1 MRMHHPNDPI
11 HSLRL
16 YLGVRLRH
24 IEVFQ
29 AVYSSGSVTRAAE
42 ILNVSQPSVSKVLA
56 HAEQQLGYAL
66 FDRVRGKLIPTPEA
80 DQLYSHVLTVNDSVD
95 RLRHVAEN
103 LRAAEAGKIRIAAT
117 PAFGIDLLP
126 KAIASYREMHS
137 DTVFVVETL
146 HLDEMASALL
156 ESRLEVGLAF
166 DPDEIPGISSELLDH
181 GSFVA
186 LTPPGIV
193 FGTKKALEISDL
205 AKHPFISLDDRGPL
219 GRLLSTHVESSG
231 VKINA
236 VAYAETYQVAKAL
249 VSYGVGVTITD
260 EVTAK
265 SSGHDNVRVWPLV
278 PSLQFRIA
286 ALRLDKAPMSIVC
299 RRFVDHL
306 KECIH
311 AFLD

>member
-1 MRMHHPNDPI
+1 L
-11 HSLRL
+11 SV
-16 YLGVRLRH
+16 VRLRH

-80 DQLYSHVLTVNDSVD
+80 DQLFSHVLTVSDSVD
-95 RLRHVAEN
+95 RLRHIAEN
-103 LRAAEAGKIRIAAT
+103 LRSAEIGKIRIAAT

-126 KAIASYREMHS
+126 KAIASYRERHS
-137 DTVFVVETL
+137 DTVFAVETL
-146 HLDEMASALL
+146 HHDEIVGALL

-166 DPDEIPGISSELLDH
+166 DPDNIPGISAEPL
-181 GSFVA
+181 GSGSLVA
-186 LTPPGIV
+186 LTPPGV
-193 FGTKKALEISDL
+193 DFGAKKTLEIGDL
-205 AKHPFISLDDRGPL
+205 AKHPFIRLDDRGPL
-219 GRLLSTHVESSG
+219 GRLLSTHVASSG
-231 VKINA
+231 VNINS
-236 VAYAETYQVAKAL
+236 VAFAETYQVAKAL
-249 VSYGVGVTITD
+249 VAYGVGVTITD

-265 SSGHDNVRVWPLV
+265 SSGHDSVRIWPLS
-278 PSLQFRIA
+278 PLLQFQIA
-286 ALRLDKAPMSIVC
+286 ALRLEKSPMSIVC

-306 KECIH
+306 KECVN

>member
-1 MRMHHPNDPI
+1 M
-11 HSLRL
+11 
-16 YLGVRLRH
+16 RLRH

-80 DQLYSHVLTVNDSVD
+80 DQLFSHVITVNDSID

-103 LRAAEAGKIRIAAT
+103 LRAAESGRIRIAAT

-126 KAIASYREMHS
+126 RAIASYRELHN
-137 DTVFVVETL
+137 DTVFSVETL
-146 HLDEMASALL
+146 HLDEMASAVL

-166 DPDEIPGISSELLDH
+166 DPDSIPGLAGETLGH

-186 LTPPGIV
+186 LTPPGLD
-193 FGTKKALEISDL
+193 FGAKKVLGISDL
-205 AKHPFISLDDRGPL
+205 AKHPFIILDTRGPL
-219 GRLLSTHVESSG
+219 GRLLSVHLESSSAR
-231 VKINA
+231 INA
-236 VAYAETYQVAKAL
+236 AAHVETYQVAKAL
-249 VSYGVGVTITD
+249 VSHGVGVTITD
-260 EVTAK
+260 EVTAR
-265 SSGHDNVRVWPLV
+265 SSGHDNVQVWPLT
-278 PSLQFRIA
+278 PALQFRIV
-286 ALRLDKAPMSIVC
+286 ALRRSKVPMSIVC

-306 KECIH
+306 KQDVE
-311 AFLD
+311 AFLQ

>member
-1 MRMHHPNDPI
+1 LSI
-11 HSLRL
+11 
-16 YLGVRLRH
+16 VRLRH

-66 FDRVRGKLIPTPEA
+66 FDRVRGKLVPTPEA
-80 DQLYSHVLTVNDSVD
+80 DQLYSHVISVNDSVN
-95 RLRHVAEN
+95 RLRRVAEN
-103 LRAAEAGKIRIAAT
+103 LRAAEVGRIRIAAT

-137 DTVFVVETL
+137 DTVFTVETL
-146 HLDEMASALL
+146 HHDEMASALL

-166 DPDEIPGISSELLDH
+166 DPDSIPGIAAELLGN

-186 LTPPGIV
+186 LTPPGV
-193 FGTKKALEISDL
+193 EFGARKVLTIDDL
-205 AKHPFISLDDRGPL
+205 AKHPFIKLDIRGPL
-219 GRLLSTHVESSG
+219 GRLLSTKFESST
-231 VKINA
+231 VSINT

-249 VSYGVGVTITD
+249 VSYGAGVTITD
-260 EVTAK
+260 EVTAR
-265 SSGHDNVRVWPLV
+265 SSGHDKVRVWPLA
-278 PSLQFRIA
+278 PALQYRIT
-286 ALRLDKAPMSIVC
+286 ALRLEKAPMSIVC

-306 KECIH
+306 KDCVQ
-311 AFLD
+311 AFL

>member
-1 MRMHHPNDPI
+1 LFI
-11 HSLRL
+11 
-16 YLGVRLRH
+16 VRLRH

-80 DQLYSHVLTVNDSVD
+80 DQLFSHVITVNDSVD
-95 RLRHVAEN
+95 RLRHVADN
-103 LRAAEAGKIRIAAT
+103 LRAAETGRIRIAAT

-126 KAIASYREMHS
+126 RAIASYREMHS
-137 DTVFVVETL
+137 DTVFSVETL
-146 HLDEMASALL
+146 HHDEMVSALL

-166 DPDEIPGISSELLDH
+166 DPDNIPDIAGELLGH

-186 LTPPGIV
+186 LTPPGLD
-193 FGTKKALEISDL
+193 FGAKKVLAINDL
-205 AKHPFISLDDRGPL
+205 AEHPFVMLDNRGPL
-219 GRLLSTHVESSG
+219 GRLLSVHLESNSSR
-231 VKINA
+231 INA
-236 VAYAETYQVAKAL
+236 VAHVETYQVAKAL

-260 EVTAK
+260 EVTAR
-265 SSGHDNVRVWPLV
+265 SSGHDNVRVWPLT
-278 PSLQFRIA
+278 PALQFRIV
-286 ALRLDKAPMSIVC
+286 ALRLSKVPMSIVC

-306 KECIH
+306 KSGVH
-311 AFLD
+311 AFLQ

>member
-1 MRMHHPNDPI
+1 MSI
-11 HSLRL
+11 
-16 YLGVRLRH
+16 VRLRH

-103 LRAAEAGKIRIAAT
+103 LREAEAGKIRIAAT

-126 KAIASYREMHS
+126 RAIASYREMHN

-166 DPDEIPGISSELLDH
+166 DPDEIPGISGELLDH

-186 LTPPGIV
+186 LTPPGID
-193 FGTKKALEISDL
+193 FGAKKALEIGDL

-231 VKINA
+231 VQINA

-265 SSGHDNVRVWPLV
+265 SSGHDNVRVWPLAPV
-278 PSLQFRIA
+278 LQFRIA
-286 ALRLDKAPMSIVC
+286 ALWLDKVPMSIVC

-306 KECIH
+306 KECVH